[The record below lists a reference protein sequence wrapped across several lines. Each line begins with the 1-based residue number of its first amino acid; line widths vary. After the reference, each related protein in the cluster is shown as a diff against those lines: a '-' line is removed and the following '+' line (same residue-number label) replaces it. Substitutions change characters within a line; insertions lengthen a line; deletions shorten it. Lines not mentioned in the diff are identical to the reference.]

1 MDYRN
6 QITCGPLEAA
16 WKEVNT
22 LWRGYGNNRILED
35 NVKVHTG
42 AVNRAAGA
50 KRRFSYLDHPP
61 YSPDLNPIEYAWSL
75 LKRELATL
83 DNRPRTEDALSAE
96 AQRIWT
102 ALDQDKLD
110 NMVDSMEG
118 RLQMVV
124 DGAGYSISY

>member
-1 MDYRN
+1 M
-6 QITCGPLEAA
+6 
-16 WKEVNT
+16 
-22 LWRGYGNNRILED
+22 
-35 NVKVHTG
+35 
-42 AVNRAAGA
+42 NRAAGA
-50 KRRFSYLDHPP
+50 KRRVSYLDHPP
-61 YSPDLNPIEYAWSL
+61 YSPDLNPIENAWSL

-83 DNRPRTEDALSAE
+83 DNPRRTEDALLAE

-102 ALDQDKLD
+102 AVDQDKLD